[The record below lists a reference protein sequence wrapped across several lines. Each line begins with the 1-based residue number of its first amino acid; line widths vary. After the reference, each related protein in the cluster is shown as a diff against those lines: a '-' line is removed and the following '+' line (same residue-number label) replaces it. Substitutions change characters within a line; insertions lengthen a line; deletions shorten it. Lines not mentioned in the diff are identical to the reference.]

1 MQGRQAILSQSI
13 PCGNGLAT
21 AGETLQIVDK
31 LTKDHLLGL
40 VLSKTPD
47 QRVFYEI
54 EGMINAPQ
62 GIFLSLRTNSLAP
75 SEEPTYPVWI
85 LKIVGG
91 SALMVP
97 SDEEFAAVSQ
107 LSRPAPVKPLLE
119 SLIGFFPA

>member
-1 MQGRQAILSQSI
+1 MQGRQVVLSQQI
-13 PCGNGLAT
+13 PCGNEFAN
-21 AGETLQIVDK
+21 AGDTLQIVERHSQGD
-31 LTKDHLLGL
+31 LLGV

-47 QRVFYEI
+47 QRVFYEV

-62 GIFLSLRTNSLAP
+62 GIFLSVRTASNLTSEDP
-75 SEEPTYPVWI
+75 SYTVWI

-91 SALMVP
+91 SSLMVP

-107 LSRPAPVKPLLE
+107 LSRPAPIKPLLE